1 MFLFMRYTYW
11 FVLSTTRDYASSYGV
26 VFMEFVCIKD
36 SIESVYCIYIY
47 YKGSYAKRL
56 YRMKWPKVYPFMKV
70 STFIVYKGF
79 IFLLLAFHYIF
90 L

>member
-36 SIESVYCIYIY
+36 